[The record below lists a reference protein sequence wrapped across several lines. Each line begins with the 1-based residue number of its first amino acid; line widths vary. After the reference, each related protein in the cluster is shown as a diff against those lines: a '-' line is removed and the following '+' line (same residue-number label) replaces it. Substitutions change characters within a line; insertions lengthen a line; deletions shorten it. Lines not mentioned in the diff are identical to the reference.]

1 MGFFYGILQMNDAV
15 KEIYQNLR
23 TKYNKSAITK
33 QELADELGVSLSAI
47 NYNLSRGINLPNY
60 KKLQGVGKYGKVLF
74 PLHEVANY
82 LSQTSKVA

>member
-1 MGFFYGILQMNDAV
+1 MNDAI

-23 TKYNKSAITK
+23 AKYNKSAITK
-33 QELADELGVSLSAI
+33 QELADELGLSLSAI

-60 KKLQGVGKYGKVLF
+60 KKLQGMGKYGKVLF
-74 PLHEVANY
+74 PLNEVATY